1 MPSEA
6 EAARASVP
14 RRPLGDSLTAPAGAG
29 TPWAGP
35 RASGGRADTK
45 ALSLCHQ
52 QRQKHPSELAP
63 PHGELDL
70 TTTRPNPDQTSLR
83 PSDYRHVG
91 LHRILLRSKERP
103 FPTPV
108 SFTGPSA
115 KQAGVPRGRRVSPTG
130 RRPVPPRF
138 SQSGGHSQPLRLPR
152 IPSLTRHI
160 KDPRSRGRS
169 RRRSGAVGAAEQQNN
184 PNARDRDA

>member
-29 TPWAGP
+29 TPRAGP

-115 KQAGVPRGRRVSPTG
+115 RPPDGKASGGPSGEASFPHGKKAGPTAVFTVWGAQPTPPSPPHPLPHPPHQRPTIPGVQQATIGRGGRRRT
-130 RRPVPPRF
+130 
-138 SQSGGHSQPLRLPR
+138 
-152 IPSLTRHI
+152 
-160 KDPRSRGRS
+160 
-169 RRRSGAVGAAEQQNN
+169 AEQS
-184 PNARDRDA
+184 